1 MEKVKLVKKGEV
13 NLESLINDIKK
24 NKEANK
30 CGAIVAF
37 TGITRGVG
45 YYGEKL
51 TKLHYETADDMAVKD
66 LEKIRSQILE
76 EDEHIKDIIIYHV
89 IGDLKPGEDTIY
101 ILALGEH
108 RKETFNAAIKTLER
122 IKESTPIWKKEYTSK
137 QASWVS
143 EKK

>member
-1 MEKVKLVKKGEV
+1 MEKVKLIKKGEA
-13 NLESLINDIKK
+13 NLESLIKEIKK

-30 CGAIVAF
+30 CGAIVTF
-37 TGITRGVG
+37 TGITRGRG
-45 YYGEKL
+45 YDGEKL
-51 TKLHYETADDMAVKD
+51 TELHYEAANDMAVKD

-76 EDEHIKDIIIYHV
+76 EEHIKDLIIYHI

-122 IKESTPIWKKEYTSK
+122 IKESTPIWKKEYTTK
-137 QASWVS
+137 QAYWVS